1 MIKQNLKNT
10 ILVVTLVALATT
22 QETGLKIDNLEPSY
36 LELEKNNVP
45 AVFCKITVFKG
56 EHNISNL
63 FITPG
68 SLEDQETPIS
78 QKKSMTE
85 NSVENSQVNN
95 LSLNKKRILASKI
108 EQEIEVNPNKP
119 AVLIENNE
127 GNLISKAT
135 KESSTSNIGPL
146 HTIFLD
152 CIQPKVDKSEKEQF
166 GGLCQPDKQKL
177 RVRLVSRDG
186 VVKMDYETDLDRQE
200 EETVL
205 YFLEKQNYNEN
216 NGMVFDEDSCLLL
229 IKFSSILKSI
239 AIVLTLAFV

>member
-1 MIKQNLKNT
+1 M
-10 ILVVTLVALATT
+10 
-22 QETGLKIDNLEPSY
+22 
-36 LELEKNNVP
+36 
-45 AVFCKITVFKG
+45 
-56 EHNISNL
+56 
-63 FITPG
+63 
-68 SLEDQETPIS
+68 
-78 QKKSMTE
+78 
-85 NSVENSQVNN
+85 
-95 LSLNKKRILASKI
+95 
-108 EQEIEVNPNKP
+108 
-119 AVLIENNE
+119 LIENNE